1 MTPRARSGKWSR
13 TTSPGVPRGR
23 RPERQRGLRFLVR
36 QRAPLRETGPWE
48 ATLEALALAFG
59 GLGDP

>member
-1 MTPRARSGKWSR
+1 M
-13 TTSPGVPRGR
+13 SPGVPRGR

-48 ATLEALALAFG
+48 AALEALALAFG